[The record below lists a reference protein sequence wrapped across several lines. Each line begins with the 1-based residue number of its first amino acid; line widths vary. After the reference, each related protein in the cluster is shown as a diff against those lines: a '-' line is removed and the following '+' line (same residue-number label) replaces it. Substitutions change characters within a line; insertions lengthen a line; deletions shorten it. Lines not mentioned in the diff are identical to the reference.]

1 MFLCIH
7 GTGLCRSVVSAAMAD
22 PVLDR
27 FHALDGNGDGQVS
40 WEEFHAVS
48 PNISRKGFDMMDS
61 DGSGSLCE
69 SEWAGFMSNHGMEV
83 PASMKS
89 MTMPARDAARLSPRG
104 RTRASGRVRAGDH
117 APVLSRFARGAFRP
131 ADPSSG
137 RMSGVHRVESISPMK
152 CSMESSRAENH
163 SCSPCPSGASPA
175 RRRSRPEPCFRGSDF
190 NTECNVS
197 NVIPCRERFRKIM
210 RWS

>member
-1 MFLCIH
+1 MRICFCAFTALACA
-7 GTGLCRSVVSAAMAD
+7 GALFASVSAAMAD

-69 SEWAGFMSNHGMEV
+69 SEWASFMSNHGMEV

-89 MTMPARDAARLSPRG
+89 MTMPARDAVPPPLPVRKNPRV
-104 RTRASGRVRAGDH
+104 RTRPGR
-117 APVLSRFARGAFRP
+117 
-131 ADPSSG
+131 
-137 RMSGVHRVESISPMK
+137 
-152 CSMESSRAENH
+152 
-163 SCSPCPSGASPA
+163 
-175 RRRSRPEPCFRGSDF
+175 
-190 NTECNVS
+190 
-197 NVIPCRERFRKIM
+197 
-210 RWS
+210 

>member
-1 MFLCIH
+1 MRICFCAFTALACA
-7 GTGLCRSVVSAAMAD
+7 GALFASVSAAMAD

-89 MTMPARDAARLSPRG
+89 MTMPARDAVPPASPRAEEPAPDGHGEQEWFSALLDSIEHFMGEMLSTRWTPLILPEEGSAG
-104 RTRASGRVRAGDH
+104 RKAPRA
-117 APVLSRFARGAFRP
+117 
-131 ADPSSG
+131 
-137 RMSGVHRVESISPMK
+137 K
-152 CSMESSRAENH
+152 
-163 SCSPCPSGASPA
+163 
-175 RRRSRPEPCFRGSDF
+175 
-190 NTECNVS
+190 
-197 NVIPCRERFRKIM
+197 RERTGA
-210 RWS
+210 

>member
-1 MFLCIH
+1 MEFVLPPVRE
-7 GTGLCRSVVSAAMAD
+7 GTYIICKRRYSMRICFCAFTALACAGALFASVSAAIAD

-89 MTMPARDAARLSPRG
+89 MTMPARDAVPPASPRAEEPA
-104 RTRASGRVRAGDH
+104 RPDASG
-117 APVLSRFARGAFRP
+117 PVIMP
-131 ADPSSG
+131 PSS
-137 RMSGVHRVESISPMK
+137 P
-152 CSMESSRAENH
+152 
-163 SCSPCPSGASPA
+163 ASPA
-175 RRRSRPEPCFRGSDF
+175 APSAPLILPPE
-190 NTECNVS
+190 E
-197 NVIPCRERFRKIM
+197 
-210 RWS
+210 